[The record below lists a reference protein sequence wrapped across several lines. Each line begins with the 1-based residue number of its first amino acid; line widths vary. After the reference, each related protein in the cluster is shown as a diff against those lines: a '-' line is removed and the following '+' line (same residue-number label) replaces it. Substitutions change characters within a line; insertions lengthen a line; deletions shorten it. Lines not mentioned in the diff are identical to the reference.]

1 MCHHGIVREL
11 TFIPVPHANQTNGWP
26 AAACCYSSVSE
37 WVCVIRKDRRLIV
50 VLCLTL
56 INTEVFSSAYRLEPD
71 YYYYYYLNHQF
82 NAYISLFLEKKIKCF
97 ARGPV

>member
-11 TFIPVPHANQTNGWP
+11 TFILVPHANQTNGWP

-37 WVCVIRKDRRLIV
+37 WVCVIGKDRRLIV

-71 YYYYYYLNHQF
+71 YYYYLNHQF
-82 NAYISLFLEKKIKCF
+82 NAYISLCLEKKIKCF